1 MSQGI
6 HDKVRTTREEDVN
19 IGKGGSVTE
28 LMWAAR
34 KPHNSLIVRALLDEA
49 TLDVNCS
56 DSCGQ
61 TALHFAAE
69 NDNVEA
75 VQLLL
80 ADQRLKTVN
89 QKNIYGLTPVMLAVM
104 HNNVNVIRKLVA
116 HPSVDLDTV
125 DGLGKRLEEV
135 ARLVSLIIPND

>member
-1 MSQGI
+1 MSQGNV
-6 HDKVRTTREEDVN
+6 D
-19 IGKGGSVTE
+19 SL

-34 KPHNSLIVRALLDEA
+34 KGCNFVVRNMLEEA
-49 TLDVNCS
+49 TTDLNCS

-75 VQLLL
+75 VQLIL
-80 ADQRLKTVN
+80 ADQRLQTVN

-104 HNNVNVIRKLVA
+104 HNNVNTLRLFVA
-116 HPSVDLDTV
+116 NPRVDLDTV
-125 DGLGKRLEEV
+125 DGLGKTLEEIS
-135 ARLVSLIIPND
+135 R